1 MNNPETEIIKVSAG
15 RSRYG
20 IVVGRSILQKA
31 FEEIFEEYKDYKI
44 AIITD
49 SNVEKI
55 YGNRI
60 LQILDKNDRV
70 FILSF
75 KAGEESK
82 NRKTKEE
89 LEDRLFELGFGR
101 DTLVIALGGGVT
113 GDLAGF
119 MAATYMR
126 GVPFIQIPT
135 TLLSQVDSSIGG
147 KVGIDHPS
155 GKNLIGAFY
164 PPNKVYIDLD
174 FLSTLPNEEIVNGIA
189 EIVKA
194 AIIKDGEFF
203 AYLESNIDRVVKL
216 EKEFIDNAIISSL
229 KIKANIVQTDEKESG
244 LRKILNFG
252 HTIGHSIEI
261 LSDFEIPHGRAV
273 GMGMAVE
280 TLISEKIGILKLEE
294 KDRIFQLLKKSKLLD
309 ISFKVPADDIIKK
322 TILDKKTR
330 KGVVEYSLIKGIGN
344 AVYGIKVEEDIVKE
358 SLAEAGFT

>member
-1 MNNPETEIIKVSAG
+1 MNNPETKIIKVSTG
-15 RSRYG
+15 RSHYE

-44 AIITD
+44 AIIND
-49 SNVEKI
+49 SNVERI
-55 YGNRI
+55 YRNKI
-60 LQILDKNDRV
+60 LQILDKKDRV

-119 MAATYMR
+119 IAATYMR

-203 AYLESNIDRVVKL
+203 TYLESNIDRVVKL
-216 EKEFIDNAIISSL
+216 EKEFIDNAIILSL

-273 GMGMAVE
+273 GMGMKVE
-280 TLISEKIGILKLEE
+280 TLISEKIGILKSEE
-294 KDRIFQLLKKSKLLD
+294 RDRIFQLLKKSKLLD
-309 ISFKVPADDIIKK
+309 ISFKAPVDEIIKK

-330 KGVVEYSLIKGIGN
+330 KGVVEYSLIKGIGK
-344 AVYGIKVEEDIVKE
+344 AVYGIKVEDSIVKE

>member
-1 MNNPETEIIKVSAG
+1 MNNPETEIIKVATG
-15 RSRYG
+15 RNQYE
-20 IVVGRSILQKA
+20 IVVGRGILQKA
-31 FEEIFEEYKDYKI
+31 FEEILEEYKDYKI

-55 YGNRI
+55 CGNKI
-60 LQILDKNDRV
+60 LQILDKKDRV

-101 DTLVIALGGGVT
+101 DTLIIALGGGVT

-119 MAATYMR
+119 IAATYMR

-174 FLSTLPNEEIVNGIA
+174 LLSTLPNEEIVNGIA

-194 AIIKDGEFF
+194 ATIKDGEFF
-203 AYLESNIDRVVKL
+203 TYLESNIERVVKL

-273 GMGMAVE
+273 GIGMAIE
-280 TLISEKIGILKLEE
+280 TLISEKIGILKSEE
-294 KDRIFQLLKKSKLLD
+294 RDRIFQLLKKSKLLD
-309 ISFKVPADDIIKK
+309 ISFKALSDEIIKK

-330 KGVVEYSLIKGIGN
+330 KGVVEYCLIKGIGN
-344 AVYGIKVEEDIVKE
+344 AVYGIKVEDEIVKE
-358 SLAEAGFT
+358 SLTEAGFT

>member
-15 RSRYG
+15 RSHYE
-20 IVVGRSILQKA
+20 IVVGRNIFQKA
-31 FEEIFEEYKDYKI
+31 FEEILQDYKDHKI
-44 AIITD
+44 VIITD
-49 SNVEKI
+49 SNVERI
-55 YGNRI
+55 YKNKI
-60 LQILDKNDRV
+60 LQKLGNKDRV

-82 NRKTKEE
+82 NRKTKEV

-101 DTLVIALGGGVT
+101 DTLIIALGGGVT

-119 MAATYMR
+119 IAATYMR

-155 GKNLIGAFY
+155 GKNLIGSFY
-164 PPNKVYIDLD
+164 SPNKVYIDLD
-174 FLSTLPNEEIVNGIA
+174 FLDTLPNEEIVNGIA
-189 EIVKA
+189 EIVKS
-194 AIIKDGEFF
+194 AIIKDGKFF
-203 AYLESNIDRVVKL
+203 TYLESNMDRVVKL

-229 KIKANIVQTDEKESG
+229 KIKADIVQKDEKEAG
-244 LRKILNFG
+244 IRKILNFG

-261 LSDFEIPHGRAV
+261 LSDFEISHGRAV
-273 GMGMAVE
+273 GIGMAIE
-280 TLISEKIGILKLEE
+280 TSISEKIGILKSEDKE
-294 KDRIFQLLKKSKLLD
+294 RIFRLLKKSKLLG
-309 ISFKVPADDIIKK
+309 ISFKVSTDNIIKK

-330 KGVVEYSLIKGIGN
+330 KGVVEYSLIKGIGK
-344 AVYGIKVEEDIVKE
+344 AVYGIKVDEGIVKE

>member
-1 MNNPETEIIKVSAG
+1 MNKPEQEVIKVSTG
-15 RSRYG
+15 KSHYD
-20 IVVGRSILQKA
+20 IVVGRNIVQKV
-31 FEEIFEEYKDYKI
+31 FEEIFQEYIDYKI

-49 SNVEKI
+49 SNVERI
-55 YGNRI
+55 YGNKL
-60 LQILDKNDRV
+60 LQKLDKKDRV
-70 FILSF
+70 FILTF

-89 LEDRLFELGFGR
+89 LEDKLFELGFGR
-101 DTLVIALGGGVT
+101 DTLIIALGGGVT

-119 MAATYMR
+119 IAATYMR

-155 GKNLIGAFY
+155 GKNLIGSFY
-164 PPNKVYIDLD
+164 PPNKVYIDID
-174 FLSTLPNEEIVNGIA
+174 FLNTLPNEEMVNGIA
-189 EIVKA
+189 EIIKA
-194 AIIKDGEFF
+194 AIIKDGELFT
-203 AYLESNIDRVVKL
+203 YLESNIDRVVKL

-261 LSDFEIPHGRAV
+261 LSNFEIPHGRAV
-273 GMGMAVE
+273 GVGMAVE
-280 TLISEKIGILKLEE
+280 TLISQKIGILKLEE

-309 ISFKVPADDIIKK
+309 ISFKAPADDIIKK

-330 KGVVEYSLIKGIGN
+330 KGIVEYSLIRGIGN
-344 AVYGIKVEEDIVKE
+344 AVYGIKVDDGTVKE
-358 SLAEAGFT
+358 SLAEAGFP

>member
-1 MNNPETEIIKVSAG
+1 MKNPETKIIKVVTGKSH
-15 RSRYG
+15 YP
-20 IVVGRSILQKA
+20 IVVGRNIAQNA
-31 FEEIFEEYKDYKI
+31 FEEIFQEYNDHKI

-49 SNVEKI
+49 SNIEKI
-55 YGNRI
+55 YGNKI
-60 LQILDKNDRV
+60 LQKLDKKDRV

-101 DTLVIALGGGVT
+101 DTLIIALGGGVT

-119 MAATYMR
+119 IAATYMR
-126 GVPFIQIPT
+126 GVPFIQMPT

-164 PPNKVYIDLD
+164 PPNKVYIDVD
-174 FLSTLPNEEIVNGIA
+174 FLNTLPNEEIINGMA

-194 AIIKDGEFF
+194 AIIKNGELFT
-203 AYLESNIDRVVKL
+203 YLESNIDRVVKL
-216 EKEFIDNAIISSL
+216 EKEFIDTAIISSL
-229 KIKANIVQTDEKESG
+229 KIKANIVQADEKESG

-261 LSDFEIPHGRAV
+261 LSDFGIPHGRAV
-273 GMGMAVE
+273 GIGMAVE
-280 TLISEKIGILKLEE
+280 TLISEKIGILKSEE
-294 KDRIFQLLKKSKLLD
+294 RDRIFQLLKKSKLLE
-309 ISFKVPADDIIKK
+309 ISFKAPVDEIIKK

-330 KGVVEYSLIKGIGN
+330 KGIVEYSLIKGIGK
-344 AVYGIKVEEDIVKE
+344 AVYGIKVEDGVVRD